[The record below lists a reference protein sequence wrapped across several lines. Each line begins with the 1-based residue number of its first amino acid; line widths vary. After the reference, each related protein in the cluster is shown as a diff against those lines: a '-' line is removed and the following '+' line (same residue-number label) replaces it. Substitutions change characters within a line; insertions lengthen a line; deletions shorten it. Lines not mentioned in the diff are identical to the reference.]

1 MSRYIDADALV
12 KHMQEHFEEL
22 HTKYGSYDHFVNGYA
37 DGIYAVENA
46 PTFKVDTVL
55 STKKITREEELRYKD
70 TDFKE
75 HIKKTIAVGL
85 ANYLLEKGY
94 IHFDEDRDKDVITI
108 CGLLDVLGAKM
119 DGERKEN
126 ER

>member
-12 KHMQEHFEEL
+12 AHMQEHFEEL
-22 HTKYGSYDHFVNGYA
+22 HKKYGSYDHFTSGYA

-55 STKKITREEELRYKD
+55 SAKKITREEELRYKD

-75 HIKKTIAVGL
+75 HIKKRVTEEL
-85 ANYLLEKGY
+85 ALYLLDNGY
-94 IHFDEDRDKDVITI
+94 IHFEEDRDKDIITI
-108 CGLLDVLGAKM
+108 CGFVDVLSKKM
-119 DGERKEN
+119 DGERSEN
-126 ER
+126 GT